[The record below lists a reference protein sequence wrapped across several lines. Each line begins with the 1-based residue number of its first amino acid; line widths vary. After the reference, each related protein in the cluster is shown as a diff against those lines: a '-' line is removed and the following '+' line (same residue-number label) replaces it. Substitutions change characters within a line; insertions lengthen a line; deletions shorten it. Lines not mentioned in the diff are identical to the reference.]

1 MEYGATKPVTFE
13 ELQKRIDDFFEF
25 PTANRDTVTTTS
37 AILFAQEEVKRAS
50 DTLALENELLKIEN
64 VLLKNTLEIVQRE
77 LQSIKCGMEDDLK

>member
-1 MEYGATKPVTFE
+1 MARIRTIKPV
-13 ELQKRIDDFFEF
+13 
-25 PTANRDTVTTTS
+25 
-37 AILFAQEEVKRAS
+37 